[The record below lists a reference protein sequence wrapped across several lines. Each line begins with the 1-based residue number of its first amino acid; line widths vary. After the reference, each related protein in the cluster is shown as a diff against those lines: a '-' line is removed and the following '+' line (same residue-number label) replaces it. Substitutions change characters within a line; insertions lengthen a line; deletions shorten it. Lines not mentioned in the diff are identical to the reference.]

1 MAHPTKGTVHV
12 GQAPCQTPSPKPA
25 RRSETKR
32 PDTREGLW
40 HRSVAEQDTWRTM
53 LSPRDGDGKGQ
64 QQLPPCGPRGRTA
77 SSHQGGLG
85 LPLRKPSTPGVVSN
99 ILILYLSNHGSIIV
113 IFFVTLRSLN
123 TSSVQLFPSHRL

>member
-1 MAHPTKGTVHV
+1 MAHPIKGTVHV
-12 GQAPCQTPSPKPA
+12 GQARCQTPSPKKA

-40 HRSVAEQDTWRTM
+40 HRSVAEQDTWRMM

-64 QQLPPCGPRGRTA
+64 QQLPPYGPRGQTA

-85 LPLRKPSTPGVVSN
+85 LPLRKPSTPGVCITN
-99 ILILYLSNHGSIIV
+99 TCF
-113 IFFVTLRSLN
+113 IFIKSQIYNCDFLVTLRSLN
-123 TSSVQLFPSHRL
+123 TSSVQL